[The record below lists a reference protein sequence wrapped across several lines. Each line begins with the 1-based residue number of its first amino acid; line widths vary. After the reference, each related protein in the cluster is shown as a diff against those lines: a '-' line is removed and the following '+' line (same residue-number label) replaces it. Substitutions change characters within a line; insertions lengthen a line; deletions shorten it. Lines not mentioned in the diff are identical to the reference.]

1 MDTSETRKLHS
12 EVSLAGF
19 RAHAAAIGLLQLIR
33 ELRRAEVLSDS
44 AAGRV
49 RDAIIDDLALSRS
62 VHVEEREFRERLK
75 TRLDKLMD
83 VG

>member
-1 MDTSETRKLHS
+1 
-12 EVSLAGF
+12 
-19 RAHAAAIGLLQLIR
+19 
-33 ELRRAEVLSDS
+33 
-44 AAGRV
+44 
-49 RDAIIDDLALSRS
+49 LALSRS